1 MDSDADS
8 EEPQNEPGTSST
20 SQTVLPVLPLHPGP
34 TVGSQGPVASANSDD
49 EASEFCDESC
59 ASRLWKDSAPPRP
72 FCSD

>member
-34 TVGSQGPVASANSDD
+34 TASSQGPAASGNSDD
-49 EASEFCDESC
+49 EDSEFCDEYG
-59 ASRLWKDSAPPRP
+59 ASRLWKDSALPRP
-72 FCSD
+72 FLF